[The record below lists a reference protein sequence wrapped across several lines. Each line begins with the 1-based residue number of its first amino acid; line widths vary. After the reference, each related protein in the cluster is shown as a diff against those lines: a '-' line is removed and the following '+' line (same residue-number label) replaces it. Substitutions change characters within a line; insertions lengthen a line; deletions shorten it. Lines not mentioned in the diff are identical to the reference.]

1 MIQRRNSAE
10 AQQAVLHATA
20 RKPAGSSSS
29 GIRSNIRSNTRSST
43 GSIMSLSKTMTSSP
57 RTATAIR
64 ARTAFASPHVFY
76 PVGGKAECA
85 WSLAY
90 HDPVE
95 VDEHTKQIG
104 IASATW

>member
-1 MIQRRNSAE
+1 MIQRRNSVE
-10 AQQAVLHATA
+10 VQQAVLHATA
-20 RKPAGSSSS
+20 RKPAG
-29 GIRSNIRSNTRSST
+29 RLNYR
-43 GSIMSLSKTMTSSP
+43 GSAASLMSKSKTMTSSP
-57 RTATAIR
+57 RTAAPVR

-90 HDPVE
+90 HDAVE